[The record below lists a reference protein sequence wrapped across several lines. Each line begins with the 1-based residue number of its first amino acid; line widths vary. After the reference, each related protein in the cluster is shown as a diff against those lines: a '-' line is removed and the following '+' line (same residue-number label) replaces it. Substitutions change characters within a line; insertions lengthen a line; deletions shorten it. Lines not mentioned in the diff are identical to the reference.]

1 MHAYAQ
7 YPYEFESVKMFYDS
21 EGMAET
27 TEFPMN
33 EIGCQSGIHES
44 TSEIEN
50 EEMCGLLTAI
60 QEDTCDEE
68 LKNPILYELPPGKKY
83 HLFIAHSAIDSQQAL
98 KICKELE
105 SRFLLK
111 CMFFDRDFMPAKRID
126 ENIQQEMEKS
136 VKVLLLLS
144 PDFLNS
150 HWCDMEARLAVQMSF
165 ERKFDLRIIPV
176 LLRDLDP
183 DNDLPPFLKPYVCID
198 AQKEYDCAAKIHEAF
213 YHTGMLR
220 VLKLASKSNL
230 YFKK

>member
-1 MHAYAQ
+1 
-7 YPYEFESVKMFYDS
+7 
-21 EGMAET
+21 MAET
-27 TEFPMN
+27 EEFPMS
-33 EIGCQSGIHES
+33 EIEIQSSTHKS
-44 TSEIEN
+44 TSGIEN
-50 EEMCGLLTAI
+50 EERRGLLTDI

-68 LKNPILYELPPGKKY
+68 LKSPILYELPPGKKY
-83 HLFIAHSAIDSQQAL
+83 HLFIAHSAIDGQQAL

-126 ENIQQEMEKS
+126 ENIQHEMEKS

-144 PDFLNS
+144 PDFLDS

-165 ERKFDLRIIPV
+165 DRNFDLRIIPV

-198 AQKEYDCAAKIHEAF
+198 AQKEYDCTAKIHEAF
-213 YHTGMLR
+213 YYTGVFER
-220 VLKLASKSNL
+220 GDRKLK
-230 YFKK
+230 

>member
-1 MHAYAQ
+1 
-7 YPYEFESVKMFYDS
+7 
-21 EGMAET
+21 MAET
-27 TEFPMN
+27 EEYPLSEF
-33 EIGCQSGIHES
+33 GCQLSIHKS
-44 TSEIEN
+44 TLEIEN
-50 EEMCGLLTAI
+50 EEMCGLLADFK
-60 QEDTCDEE
+60 EETCDEE
-68 LKNPILYELPPGKKY
+68 LKSPILYELPPGKKY
-83 HLFIAHSAIDSQQAL
+83 HLFIAHSAIDGQQAL

-165 ERKFDLRIIPV
+165 DRSSDLRIIPV

-198 AQKEYDCAAKIHEAF
+198 ARKEYDCTAKIHEAF
-213 YHTGMLR
+213 YYTG
-220 VLKLASKSNL
+220 VCEGIEN
-230 YFKK
+230 

>member
-1 MHAYAQ
+1 
-7 YPYEFESVKMFYDS
+7 MFYDS

-111 CMFFDRDFMPAKRID
+111 CMFSDRDFIPAKRID

>member
-1 MHAYAQ
+1 
-7 YPYEFESVKMFYDS
+7 
-21 EGMAET
+21 MAET
-27 TEFPMN
+27 EEIPMS
-33 EIGCQSGIHES
+33 EIQRQSSIRES
-44 TSEIEN
+44 TSGIDN
-50 EEMCGLLTAI
+50 EEKCDFLTDI
-60 QEDTCDEE
+60 PEDTCDGEH
-68 LKNPILYELPPGKKY
+68 KSPILYELPPGKKY
-83 HLFIAHSAIDSQQAL
+83 HLFIAHSAIDGQQAL

-165 ERKFDLRIIPV
+165 DRSSDLRIIPV

-183 DNDLPPFLKPYVCID
+183 ENDLPPFLKPYVCID
-198 AQKEYDCAAKIHEAF
+198 SQKEYDCTAKIHEAF
-213 YHTGMLR
+213 YYTG
-220 VLKLASKSNL
+220 V
-230 YFKK
+230 